1 MRFIQALIPPP
12 KVFIYTPIQITVHTH
27 THTDTHTE
35 YLVVLTRLFT
45 VEFNSSVIKAFTS
58 LKYTINGQNK
68 GQLSAP
74 WEP

>member
-1 MRFIQALIPPP
+1 MRFIQSTQS
-12 KVFIYTPIQITVHTH
+12 IYLYPNTDYCTH
-27 THTDTHTE
+27 THTHTE
-35 YLVVLTRLFT
+35 YLVIFTRLFT

>member
-12 KVFIYTPIQITVHTH
+12 KVFIYTRIQITAHTH
-27 THTDTHTE
+27 THSE
-35 YLVVLTRLFT
+35 YLVVFTRLFT
-45 VEFNSSVIKAFTS
+45 VELNSSVIKAFTS

>member
-12 KVFIYTPIQITVHTH
+12 KVFIYTRIQITAHTH
-27 THTDTHTE
+27 S
-35 YLVVLTRLFT
+35 YSYFVVFTRVFT
-45 VEFNSSVIKAFTS
+45 VELNSSVIKAFTS